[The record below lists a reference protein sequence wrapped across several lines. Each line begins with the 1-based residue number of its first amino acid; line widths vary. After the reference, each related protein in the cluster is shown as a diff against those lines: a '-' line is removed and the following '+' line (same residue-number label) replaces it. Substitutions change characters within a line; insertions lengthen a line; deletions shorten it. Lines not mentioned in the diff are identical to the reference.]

1 MLPVINPLVI
11 ETFARL
17 HGAIAFLDT
26 LDDAIPIVQE
36 RELTYLSQLAR
47 EGGWEP
53 EEYAAEKLIL
63 NHKFRNSIPTVAAYS
78 AIILL
83 YSIVETQMDGFAEH
97 IGQKQASKLR
107 VNDMAGHGVERSAL
121 YLKLVLSI
129 DVKTDPV
136 WSQLKDLQKVRNI
149 IAHRG
154 GKCGERR
161 IQQDTV
167 DDLLRRY
174 PHVLEIRK
182 RRGFQD
188 ELWISM
194 DLCRDFAETIDGFF
208 ERTFKAAGLPNR
220 HMQLDR

>member
-1 MLPVINPLVI
+1 MLPVIDPLVI

-17 HGAIAFLDT
+17 HGAIAFLDI
-26 LDDAIPIVQE
+26 LNDAIPIVQA

-53 EEYAAEKLIL
+53 QEYAAEKLLL
-63 NHKFRNSIPTVAAYS
+63 NHKFHNSIPTVAAYS

-83 YSIVETQMDGFAEH
+83 YSIVETQLDGFAEH

-107 VNDMAGHGVERSAL
+107 VNDMAGHGIERSAL
-121 YLKLVLSI
+121 YLKRVLSI
-129 DVKTDPV
+129 DVKTDPA

-154 GKCGERR
+154 GKRGEERG
-161 IQQDTV
+161 QQNTV

-182 RRGFQD
+182 RRVFQD
-188 ELWISM
+188 EIWISM
-194 DLCRDFAETIDGFF
+194 TLCRDFAKFIGGFF
-208 ERTFKAAGLPNR
+208 ERIFKAAGLPNR
-220 HMQLDR
+220 HMELDR